1 MYWSNLE
8 PRRISVDSFNDLIF
22 KTKKGLMIKSYFE
35 IITLKILSEK
45 KKCNQ
50 DMPVQYILEKRPSNN
65 CWKKEKLTALYNYAL
80 YNYTQHTFENAAVV
94 KNKFN

>member
-1 MYWSNLE
+1 
-8 PRRISVDSFNDLIF
+8 
-22 KTKKGLMIKSYFE
+22 
-35 IITLKILSEK
+35 
-45 KKCNQ
+45 
-50 DMPVQYILEKRPSNN
+50 MPVQYILQKRPSNN